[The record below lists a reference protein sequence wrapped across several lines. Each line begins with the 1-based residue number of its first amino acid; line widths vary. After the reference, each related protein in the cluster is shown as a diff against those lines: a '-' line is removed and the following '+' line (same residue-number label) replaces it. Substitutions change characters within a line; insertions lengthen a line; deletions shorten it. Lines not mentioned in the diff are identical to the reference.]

1 MRKDEGEETSR
12 EIFSAKNANILYPNL
27 LLSMFPVNGKKEEE
41 ENIFHMDILLA
52 IMQVI
57 VTHMNCV
64 QNMIM
69 GMINETSQN
78 DQKEKSL
85 RDLTTVKYHC
95 PLLEPILVNDRSFTN
110 SHGGQFSFRRNS
122 KNG

>member
-27 LLSMFPVNGKKEEE
+27 LLSMFPVNGKKEEQQ
-41 ENIFHMDILLA
+41 NIFHMDILLA

-69 GMINETSQN
+69 GMIN
-78 DQKEKSL
+78 DK
-85 RDLTTVKYHC
+85 
-95 PLLEPILVNDRSFTN
+95 
-110 SHGGQFSFRRNS
+110 
-122 KNG
+122 